1 MSERREIYTSFH
13 DIPVRD
19 YMYFPKGSIDG
30 GKPGKFSRIEIAHL
44 LISISVL
51 TIAFSLLITRNNVL
65 YGLLYG
71 FKPYLLPY
79 GILLSFLGI
88 VTAFFFHEISHKFMA
103 QKHGLWAEYRMFPQ
117 GLRLALLLGIF
128 TPVVFA
134 APGAVLFRG
143 GSRTFETGQIAIAGP
158 LANIIIAMITLP
170 IYVFVL
176 FEESMIAQIMAFI
189 CIINAFLAT
198 FNLLPFGPLDGAK
211 IIRWNVNVWIFLLV
225 ISITLTAIIF
235 QRFTLV

>member
-1 MSERREIYTSFH
+1 MDLNHI
-13 DIPVRD
+13 
-19 YMYFPKGSIDG
+19 
-30 GKPGKFSRIEIAHL
+30 
-44 LISISVL
+44 
-51 TIAFSLLITRNNVL
+51 
-65 YGLLYG
+65 
-71 FKPYLLPY
+71 LPY

-128 TPVVFA
+128 TPIVFA

-170 IYVFVL
+170 IYLFVL
-176 FEESMIAQIMAFI
+176 FEELIIAQIVAFI
-189 CIINAFLAT
+189 CVINAFLAI
-198 FNLLPFGPLDGAK
+198 FNLLPFGPLDGVK
-211 IIRWNVNVWIFLLV
+211 VIRWNATVWIVLL
-225 ISITLTAIIF
+225 IIAITILMIIMT
-235 QRFTLV
+235 RFTISF